1 MGNCGLISGAFS
13 EQSAHTGG
21 IDLSVKGDMHGYS
34 SSNARIPIG
43 DDDQILTADSAQ
55 ALGLKWADASAG
67 GAWTELYNNTLT
79 STATE
84 IDSGTITATN
94 FLRVFAFIKQASSPS
109 DLMEFNGSSSADY
122 SYAYSDTGASYTD
135 AVNRDFAWRN
145 VNDFTEQC
153 FVATIFNKEDE
164 EKTMISATAEINATG
179 SGTAS
184 DIINMVSKW
193 DITSGQITQITF
205 KREAVDKGLFQV
217 GTQLVILGRD

>member
-1 MGNCGLISGAFS
+1 LSNKLIGSVGLKP
-13 EQSAHTGG
+13 SADTGF
-21 IDLSVKGDMHGYS
+21 DLNEKGQIHGYS
-34 SSNARIPIG
+34 DTQFALPVG
-43 DDDQILTADSAQ
+43 DDNQILTSLASEAS
-55 ALGLKWADASAG
+55 GLKWADASAG

-79 STATE
+79 STSAE